1 MFATVPLRK
10 VAQIGLIRRGPVEA
24 GVAQGGVCGRLEGG
38 IGQCKDRRAREGV
51 EERHVFG
58 SRGDGDM
65 GRQLVMGLAHIGAQ
79 TRCDLSMPSGEEC
92 IVVLDY
98 TTLTGRVLG
107 GTERRWT
114 CERAS
119 GRCLGGLDRG
129 SAGDGDAARC
139 LVCTTSQ

>member
-24 GVAQGGVCGRLEGG
+24 GVAQGGICGRLEGG

-79 TRCDLSMPSGEEC
+79 TRCPCRQENPL
-92 IVVLDY
+92 
-98 TTLTGRVLG
+98 RVLG
-107 GTERRWT
+107 GRSGRGHSCSW
-114 CERAS
+114 RAS
-119 GRCLGGLDRG
+119 AAWEGQGQRG
-129 SAGDGDAARC
+129 
-139 LVCTTSQ
+139 